1 MTSTHHPKP
10 LTLHILSDLHLG
22 VQGMPLPQVRADIT
36 ILAGDIAR
44 AEAAMRWASQFD
56 RPVLYVAGNH
66 EFYGGSIPAVREDLA
81 RCAKACGVHF
91 LDQQSLE
98 IGGVRFLG
106 TTLWTDFELFG
117 AECRDLA
124 MERSA
129 EFMRDF
135 QVIRNADG
143 STYTP
148 QDSIELFREQYA
160 WLDAALDQ
168 PFDGPTVVITHHA
181 PSMRSVHPRFAES
194 LVSAGFVSACTSL
207 LGRAELWIHG
217 HTHDSF
223 DYTVYG
229 TRVLCNPRGY
239 CRDGVDENP
248 AFDPALCIQVP
259 AQRVLDP
266 ARLSVPS
273 RS

>member
-1 MTSTHHPKP
+1 
-10 LTLHILSDLHLG
+10 
-22 VQGMPLPQVRADIT
+22 
-36 ILAGDIAR
+36 
-44 AEAAMRWASQFD
+44 
-56 RPVLYVAGNH
+56 
-66 EFYGGSIPAVREDLA
+66 
-81 RCAKACGVHF
+81 
-91 LDQQSLE
+91 
-98 IGGVRFLG
+98 
-106 TTLWTDFELFG
+106 
-117 AECRDLA
+117 

-148 QDSIELFREQYA
+148 QDSIELFHEQYA
-160 WLDAALDQ
+160 WLDAALDD

-194 LVSAGFVSACTSL
+194 LVSAGFVSDCTSL
-207 LGRAELWIHG
+207 LGRADLWIHG

-239 CRDGVDENP
+239 CRDGVNENP
-248 AFDPALCIQVP
+248 AFDPDLCVQVP
-259 AQRVLDP
+259 AHRLLDP
-266 ARLSVPS
+266 A
-273 RS
+273 